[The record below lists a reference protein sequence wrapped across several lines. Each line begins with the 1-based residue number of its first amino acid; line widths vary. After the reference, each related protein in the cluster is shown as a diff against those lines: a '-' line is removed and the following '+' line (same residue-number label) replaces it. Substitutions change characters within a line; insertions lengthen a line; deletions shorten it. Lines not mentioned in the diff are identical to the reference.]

1 MKKASLRFKETPP
14 SSANNGF
21 HSPLH
26 YFPSVSDRWFG
37 EGERLFF
44 ICKQQSSL
52 PSPFGEGAGERPQ
65 LGCSIRLCGSIG
77 TLNQR
82 INYTFIVK
90 KNVISNM
97 DKQGNNNA
105 QKRLFIDENI
115 IIITS
120 KKVFNIFIKYSLQ
133 NITST
138 FLTCSTRFPLSRLI
152 ASRIRQKSFV
162 L

>member
-1 MKKASLRFKETPP
+1 MKRAFLHTNETPP
-14 SSANNGF
+14 SFANNSF

-37 EGERLFF
+37 EGVRLSFT
-44 ICKQQSSL
+44 CKQWFSL

-77 TLNQR
+77 TLIQR
-82 INYTFIVK
+82 IIYTFLVK

-105 QKRLFIDENI
+105 QKRLFIDENVI
-115 IIITS
+115 NITS

-133 NITST
+133 NITAT

-152 ASRIRQKSFV
+152 VSRIRQKSFV